1 MTPRRPPL
9 ETGRT
14 SDESYSKMRTC
25 TERVQPLPRHR
36 VHVLLSHLSH
46 PGSSLNSTRVADG
59 MPGPVRMSR
68 TCSPNPRSRIR
79 AAHAKGSACP
89 QALPRCHLVRGRG
102 HEAAACAMQAPGL
115 SPHPPAPGAGH
126 RQQAQES
133 TAESGARAREREP
146 HRQRL
151 VHHEEGVGRHTLGP
165 LLHPLLLDCR
175 QGSLCR
181 APSRGCLRA
190 LRPPFTRPLAAS
202 ASPSCR
208 HHPHQPA
215 TSPPL
220 CKSRRVNAQSRCATR
235 SSGTPTTGAR
245 TNRRG
250 RRRGRMRRKRGR
262 VVRGSVQAGDRV
274 PGASLSPAPVQ
285 CVARLLDEVR
295 LVHGSDTWR
304 QVVSASRQL
313 PSHSTRSILVQS
325 CALRARRRARPRRQQ
340 KNYTDEA
347 CQGCTPCN
355 NSQRQCARHEGRGEL
370 GGHLDA
376 FCHIFGG
383 HVAGCGATGAP

>member
-1 MTPRRPPL
+1 MRHAGTRLVTTPASAWGRAQATGAREHSREWRKSTRERAAPPASCPPRRR
-9 ETGRT
+9 GWA
-14 SDESYSKMRTC
+14 SY
-25 TERVQPLPRHR
+25 
-36 VHVLLSHLSH
+36 
-46 PGSSLNSTRVADG
+46 AW
-59 MPGPVRMSR
+59 
-68 TCSPNPRSRIR
+68 
-79 AAHAKGSACP
+79 
-89 QALPRCHLVRGRG
+89 
-102 HEAAACAMQAPGL
+102 
-115 SPHPPAPGAGH
+115 PAPPSALARLPPRKPVPCTVKGLPA
-126 RQQAQES
+126 RS
-133 TAESGARAREREP
+133 TPAFYAPTRSQCQPVLPPPSAPAR
-146 HRQRL
+146 
-151 VHHEEGVGRHTLGP
+151 
-165 LLHPLLLDCR
+165 
-175 QGSLCR
+175 
-181 APSRGCLRA
+181 
-190 LRPPFTRPLAAS
+190 
-202 ASPSCR
+202 
-208 HHPHQPA
+208 HQPD